1 MTRVIICEDE
11 PLIALEIERVVEE
24 AGGTVCG
31 VFTSG
36 EVAIAAAPALRPD
49 VAIVDLTL
57 ADGATGADVAESLA
71 RLGCRILVLSS
82 ADSVNAKLCA
92 IAHTFICK
100 PLPAGL
106 VTEVL
111 EPILATR
118 SAS

>member
-1 MTRVIICEDE
+1 M
-11 PLIALEIERVVEE
+11 EE

-36 EVAIAAAPALRPD
+36 KSAIAAAPALEAD
-49 VAIVDLTL
+49 VAIIDLTL

-82 ADSVNAKLCA
+82 AESVNTKLCA
-92 IAHTFICK
+92 IAHTFISK

-111 EPILATR
+111 EPILAAR
-118 SAS
+118 AAS

>member
-1 MTRVIICEDE
+1 MTKVIICEDE

-36 EVAIAAAPALRPD
+36 VVAMAAAPALRPD

-106 VTEVL
+106 ATEVL